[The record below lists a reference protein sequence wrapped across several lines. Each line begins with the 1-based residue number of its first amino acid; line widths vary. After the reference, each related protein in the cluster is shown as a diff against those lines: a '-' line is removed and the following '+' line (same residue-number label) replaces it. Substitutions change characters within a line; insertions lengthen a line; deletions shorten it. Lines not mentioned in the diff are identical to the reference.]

1 MSVPPIAD
9 IAERDRDVR
18 FVPIADSCGAAKKLF
33 DHLVCKCEKIGQNG
47 EVQRLGGFQIQ
58 RAHPCEGQDGR
69 MTALPV
75 V

>member
-1 MSVPPIAD
+1 MSALCQKRTPAVQQ
-9 IAERDRDVR
+9 R
-18 FVPIADSCGAAKKLF
+18 KLF

-47 EVQRLGGFQIQ
+47 EAQRLGGFQIQ